1 MLQEQLLNLFEKLFV
16 IFLPTV
22 FKGHQFSGPL
32 LLASLIKLN
41 LFSNFQCKETSLKIC
56 PFGLRA
62 HVFLFFFPPV

>member
-41 LFSNFQCKETSLKIC
+41 LVKKQ
-56 PFGLRA
+56 
-62 HVFLFFFPPV
+62 V